1 GMSIGGVGA
10 PKRVITCST
19 HCAVAWDTQPRCWPQ
34 PVQTSS
40 PACGPRAAPM
50 TQTLRQHGR
59 SRSTGRSSRTLRPIS
74 GDAGVCF
81 GAGCNCVSNRLVIIL
96 LLNAWER
103 RRRLLVCRVG
113 AVTAFLDIDGF
124 EDTLV
129 EMMQDVTDALA
140 AVVDRSHDGDAAA
153 HGRDPSAPRAARSAT
168 ISSRSS
174 RNSSATR

>member
-1 GMSIGGVGA
+1 MM
-10 PKRVITCST
+10 
-19 HCAVAWDTQPRCWPQ
+19 Q
-34 PVQTSS
+34 
-40 PACGPRAAPM
+40 M
-50 TQTLRQHGR
+50 LRQHGL

-74 GDAGVCF
+74 GDTGVCF
-81 GAGCNCVSNRLVIIL
+81 GAGCDCVWSNRLVIVL

-103 RRRLLVCRVG
+103 RRRLAICCES
-113 AVTAFLDIDGF
+113 AVAAILGIEGF
-124 EDTLV
+124 EDALV

-174 RNSSATR
+174 RNSSATRVEISSGEDRSS